1 MKNMIPFVSL
11 LLAVSA
17 CTGIPENKKN
27 ALPQDVELLSG
38 EVRNRFIPDKRVILW
53 DVDYDVSGKTI
64 TVKGAT
70 TSAEAKSALLSGLEE
85 KAYEVRDSLQ
95 LVPDSVALEGKMYG
109 IVNLSVCN
117 MRVEDDFSSEMTTQ
131 ALMGMP
137 VKVLQ
142 HRNWYR
148 IQTPDN
154 YIAWVH
160 RVGIHPVTKA
170 GLDAWNKA
178 DKIVVTPHYGF
189 TYQQPDEKSQSVSDV
204 VAGNRLKYEGT
215 QGGFYKVSY
224 PDGRQAYISQSIS
237 MPEKEWRASLKQDAS
252 SIIRTAYTMMG
263 IPYLWAG
270 TSSKGVDCSGF
281 VRTVLFMHDIIIPR
295 DASQQ
300 AYVGEHI
307 DIAPDLGNVQPGD
320 LIFFGRKATAG
331 KKSVWFMWPF
341 IWVIKSSFTHKAMS
355 MSAVSIRR
363 MPILMSIT

>member
-1 MKNMIPFVSL
+1 M
-11 LLAVSA
+11 
-17 CTGIPENKKN
+17 T
-27 ALPQDVELLSG
+27 
-38 EVRNRFIPDKRVILW
+38 R
-53 DVDYDVSGKTI
+53 
-64 TVKGAT
+64 
-70 TSAEAKSALLSGLEE
+70 LSGLEE
-85 KAYEVRDSLQ
+85 KAYEVKDSLQ

-178 DKIVVTPHYGF
+178 DKIVVTSHYGF
-189 TYQQPDEKSQSVSDV
+189 TYQQPDAKSQSVSDV
-204 VAGNRLKYEGT
+204 VAGNRLKYEGK

-237 MPEKEWRASLKQDAS
+237 MPFEEVPAQR
-252 SIIRTAYTMMG
+252 
-263 IPYLWAG
+263 
-270 TSSKGVDCSGF
+270 
-281 VRTVLFMHDIIIPR
+281 
-295 DASQQ
+295 
-300 AYVGEHI
+300 
-307 DIAPDLGNVQPGD
+307 
-320 LIFFGRKATAG
+320 
-331 KKSVWFMWPF
+331 
-341 IWVIKSSFTHKAMS
+341 
-355 MSAVSIRR
+355 
-363 MPILMSIT
+363 

>member
-1 MKNMIPFVSL
+1 
-11 LLAVSA
+11 
-17 CTGIPENKKN
+17 
-27 ALPQDVELLSG
+27 
-38 EVRNRFIPDKRVILW
+38 
-53 DVDYDVSGKTI
+53 
-64 TVKGAT
+64 
-70 TSAEAKSALLSGLEE
+70 
-85 KAYEVRDSLQ
+85 
-95 LVPDSVALEGKMYG
+95 
-109 IVNLSVCN
+109 

-178 DKIVVTPHYGF
+178 DKIVVTSHYGF

-252 SIIRTAYTMMG
+252 KHHPHRLYNDGDSLSMGGHFFEGESIAAALYVP
-263 IPYLWAG
+263 PYLC
-270 TSSKGVDCSGF
+270 T
-281 VRTVLFMHDIIIPR
+281 I
-295 DASQQ
+295 
-300 AYVGEHI
+300 
-307 DIAPDLGNVQPGD
+307 
-320 LIFFGRKATAG
+320 
-331 KKSVWFMWPF
+331 
-341 IWVIKSSFTHKAMS
+341 SSFPVMPLNRLMWA
-355 MSAVSIRR
+355 SISTLLLTSVMFSRE
-363 MPILMSIT
+363 I